1 MMLKRPVTWFIVFVF
16 AILIFA
22 VVTLYQFN
30 QSYSRHAVRTQLSA
44 WALAQMELETLE
56 FRHELALYLHTQ
68 RQNRSALILKY
79 DILWSRYDTFL
90 RSSETEELRQAF
102 SATPL
107 VTRAFQIIRRYEQ
120 AVLEGQTT
128 RLQQLLSEM
137 DTLLPA
143 LRDLMINNLTGPAAI
158 KQREYLA
165 NQLKH
170 IYLAV
175 GLILTLLG
183 YFSWRMYRD
192 SLKQQQMAW
201 MDSVTQLPNRNYLL
215 DALQKAAT
223 KKAIHTLLVI
233 DIRRFKDINDLLG
246 YEQGDHALTKLAQ
259 RLNNICS
266 PYGYTCAR
274 LSGNR
279 FAVLAAVDGHYLSFF
294 TQPLRDTLRNALD
307 DIYPNIQL
315 TVALGIAKST
325 DLDTALRKDPEVFA
339 NTLLNNADLAL
350 LKAKDALPSKDS
362 IVVFKPKFE
371 ADARQ
376 RRQLKDD
383 LNVLLVDESQDELS
397 LVYQPII
404 SSEPDKLGC
413 EALIRWQHPT
423 LGPIRPQL
431 LIDVAEEAGL
441 GQRLGTWILRQVY
454 AAMNTEWQT
463 INQHIDVAIN
473 LSDSFFSEAL
483 LSDVVNI
490 FIHHP
495 EQRKRLVFEI
505 TETMTID
512 DIGRFSLIM
521 NQLRDIGIRLALDD
535 FGTGWSSMA
544 VLNHLSFDKVK
555 IDRSFIEHMATV
567 SRQQILVD
575 TICYMSHQLGIRVVA
590 EGVET
595 QEQLINLQQMGVD
608 EFQGYYFSKPLNAID
623 FYAFCI
629 DHLSKQNTFSL
640 KN

>member
-1 MMLKRPVTWFIVFVF
+1 MLKRPVTWFIAFVF
-16 AILIFA
+16 AIFIFA

-30 QSYSRHAVRTQLSA
+30 QNYSRQAVRTQLSA

-56 FRHELALYLHTQ
+56 FRNDLALYLQTQ
-68 RQNRSALILKY
+68 RRDRSNLILKY
-79 DILWSRYDTFL
+79 DILWNRYDTFL
-90 RSSETEELRQAF
+90 TSSETQTLRQTF
-102 SATPL
+102 NATP
-107 VTRAFQIIRRYEQ
+107 VVERAFRLLRRYEQ
-120 AVLEGQTT
+120 AVLEGNKP
-128 RLQQLLSEM
+128 RLQLLLSEM
-137 DTLLPA
+137 DAILPA
-143 LRDLMINNLTGPAAI
+143 IRDLMINNFIGPAAI
-158 KQREYLA
+158 KQREYLE
-165 NQLKH
+165 NQLKGM
-170 IYLAV
+170 YLAV
-175 GLILTLLG
+175 GLILTLLVF
-183 YFSWRMYRD
+183 FSVRMYRD
-192 SLKQQQMAW
+192 SIKQQKMAW
-201 MDSVTQLPNRNYLL
+201 LDNVTQLPNRNYLL
-215 DALQKAAT
+215 HALQQAAT
-223 KKAIHTLLVI
+223 KQTMHTLLVI

-246 YEQGDHALTKLAQ
+246 YEQGDHALTKLGHK
-259 RLNNICS
+259 LNSICS
-266 PYGYTCAR
+266 PYGYICAR
-274 LSGNR
+274 LSGNK
-279 FAVLAAVDGHYLSFF
+279 FAVLTTVDGHHLSFF
-294 TQPLRDTLRNALD
+294 TQPLRDTLRHAID
-307 DIYPNIQL
+307 DIFPDARL
-315 TVALGIAKST
+315 TVAIGIAKSS
-325 DLDTALRKDPEVFA
+325 DLDPIIHKDGDAFA

-350 LKAKDALPSKDS
+350 LKAKEISPSKDS

-371 ADARQ
+371 ADARK
-376 RRQLKDD
+376 RRQLNDD
-383 LNVLLVDESQDELS
+383 LKALLLDESQDELS

-404 SSEPDKLGC
+404 SSEPNKLSC
-413 EALIRWQHPT
+413 EALIRWRHPT
-423 LGPIRPQL
+423 LGPICPQL

-473 LSDSFFSEAL
+473 LSDSFFSESL

-490 FIHHP
+490 FMHHP

-512 DIGRFSLIM
+512 DIGRFSLLM
-521 NQLRDIGIRLALDD
+521 NQLRDIGVKLALDD

-555 IDRSFIEHMATV
+555 IDRSFVEHMATI

-608 EFQGYYFSKPLNAID
+608 EFQGYYFSKPLSAID
-623 FYAFCI
+623 FYAFCT
-629 DHLSKQNTFSL
+629 DHLSKKNAFSL